1 MVRLLHPIFS
11 TSTTLRSNW
20 GSVVGAG
27 VVLTNREKCSPSKLG
42 AVRPHSKKEN
52 SINLRPAEDMNM
64 RRLNERRRPDCS
76 AISGRLSFSRAIR
89 SGIEDRPC
97 RPQRNPLYPI
107 ATSFLISI

>member
-64 RRLNERRRPDCS
+64 RRLNERGWRRIAASYTGS
-76 AISGRLSFSRAIR
+76 ATGRSSEKEEKKRKNMIGR
-89 SGIEDRPC
+89 C
-97 RPQRNPLYPI
+97 
-107 ATSFLISI
+107 